1 MSGTNGFGLM
11 LPSKQFRCPD
21 EELAFDKTSCEAS
34 LQLIG
39 LTWKTKLLLKPPRVL
54 TLKNQSF
61 HIDRANEQWRLA
73 NSRAIPFRSCDECS
87 AIMSH
92 CSPTS
97 WMRFHSFAVSHQ
109 SHSPPSTE
117 HNAMCRVGRGKMFF
131 LEIQFYWVS
140 IKCMPTLGY
149 FEQNNNF
156 KINLYGNLWIMLLK
170 KWWLVFFSI

>member
-1 MSGTNGFGLM
+1 M
-11 LPSKQFRCPD
+11 LPSKQFRCPH

-39 LTWKTKLLLKPPRVL
+39 LTRKTKLLLKKRVL
-54 TLKNQSF
+54 TLKNQSL
-61 HIDRANEQWRLA
+61 HIDRANEQRRLA
-73 NSRAIPFRSCDECS
+73 NSQATPFRGCDECS

-131 LEIQFYWVS
+131 LGIRFYWFS
-140 IKCMPTLGY
+140 IKCRPTLGY

-156 KINLYGNLWIMLLK
+156 KINLYGNLWI
-170 KWWLVFFSI
+170 VIFFFNYDWCFFNLREQ